1 MPLRLTGVNVRLNTD
16 VAWWAPTT
24 EQKNYIKTNYED
36 TGKRTEVSANGESG
50 LTKTKVVTF
59 ADTTAKSQ
67 WDADSTIDD
76 FVEERRTYNFANKIT
91 FNQTIENTS

>member
-36 TGKRTEVSANGESG
+36 TGKRTEKSATGHGG
-50 LTKTKVVTF
+50 LTKTKIVEFTDE
-59 ADTTAKSQ
+59 ATKAA
-67 WDADSTIDD
+67 WDADSTIDAM
-76 FVEERRTYNFANKIT
+76 VQERRAYLQARKIT
-91 FNQTIENTS
+91 QSFTTENT

>member
-1 MPLRLTGVNVRLNTD
+1 MAIKITTVNVRLNTST
-16 VAWWAPTT
+16 AWHAPTT
-24 EQKNYIKTNYED
+24 AQTNYIKTNYGD

-91 FNQTIENTS
+91 FNQTVENI